1 MIWHGCTAMP
11 QSLTNLL
18 IHLVF
23 STAGR
28 EPYLTDPEL
37 RREIHHYLGGIV
49 NGKGGHSIAVGGV
62 EDHVHLLFALPKTMP
77 LADMVRDLKRASSIW
92 VKKRDPSL
100 KTFAWQ
106 GGYGAFSVG
115 QTETGVITDYI
126 AKQEAH
132 HRKRTFQDE
141 FLAFLEKY
149 KIDYDE
155 RFVWE

>member
-1 MIWHGCTAMP
+1 MIWHGFTTMP
-11 QSLTNLL
+11 QSLSNLL

-28 EPYLTDPEL
+28 EPYLTNPEL
-37 RREIHHYLGGIV
+37 RRELHHYLGGIV
-49 NGKGGHSIAVGGV
+49 NHKGGHSIVVG
-62 EDHVHLLFALPKTMP
+62 
-77 LADMVRDLKRASSIW
+77 SSLW
-92 VKKRDPSL
+92 VKKLEPSL
-100 KTFAWQ
+100 ATFAWQ

-115 QTETGVITDYI
+115 QTETGIIADYI
-126 AKQEAH
+126 AKQEEH